1 MTVNS
6 AYRDVDNVYKKILGI
21 VDTMLDSAI
30 RTPVTPIIP
39 TTPITPITPA
49 DLKVL
54 TEIVGMIE
62 TSIVPE

>member
-30 RTPVTPIIP
+30 LTPV
-39 TTPITPITPA
+39 TPITPA

-62 TSIVPE
+62 MSIVPE

>member
-30 RTPVTPIIP
+30 RTPVTPI
-39 TTPITPITPA
+39 TPA